1 MSKKISEFEWRRLK
15 ADRKFKKESIM
26 KSLNGIF
33 TGLLFATVMLAFTAK
48 TVLAQEKA
56 KAEKAKTEQ
65 QLKAKERAPAPVVF
79 ENDRVRVVESRTKP
93 GERNPMQDRPDRV
106 VYHFNDG
113 KQRIH
118 YLDGKTEDSEYK
130 AGSVTFR
137 KRGTSSTE
145 NTGKSESHNLII
157 NLK

>member
-1 MSKKISEFEWRRLK
+1 MKYSPQVLK
-15 ADRKFKKESIM
+15 GFFVGMCLA
-26 KSLNGIF
+26 
-33 TGLLFATVMLAFTAK
+33 TFATGTVM
-48 TVLAQEKA
+48 AQEKA

-65 QLKAKERAPAPVVF
+65 QLKAKERAPAPVAF

>member
-1 MSKKISEFEWRRLK
+1 
-15 ADRKFKKESIM
+15 M
-26 KSLNGIF
+26 KYLPKVL
-33 TGLLFATVMLAFTAK
+33 TGFFVAMWLSTFAAGAVM
-48 TVLAQEKA
+48 AQEKT

-106 VYHFNDG
+106 VYHFNNG

-118 YLDGKTEDSEYK
+118 YPDGKTEDVRIQD
-130 AGSVTFR
+130 G
-137 KRGTSSTE
+137 
-145 NTGKSESHNLII
+145 
-157 NLK
+157 